1 MDKQQADGAWIH
13 PTAAGD
19 KGKRGVRE
27 AVVAAVESL
36 RFQVKRL
43 MLRNA
48 KHETRNPKLL

>member
-48 KHETRNPKLL
+48 KHGTRNYCND